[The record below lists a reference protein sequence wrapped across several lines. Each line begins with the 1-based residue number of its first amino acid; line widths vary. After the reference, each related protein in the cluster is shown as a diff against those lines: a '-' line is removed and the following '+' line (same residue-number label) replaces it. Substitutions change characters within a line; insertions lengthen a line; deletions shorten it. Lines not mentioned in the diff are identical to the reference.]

1 MNIAVTGGIGSG
13 KSTASKILAVAM
25 CAEHIDV
32 DQLCRKQMQPGEQGL
47 AAVVNVFG
55 SGYLLADGS
64 LNRPFFRRAVFADS
78 GVRKQLEMI
87 LHPLVRKE
95 VVDFY
100 RQCRADGKNLV
111 VEVPLLFEAGWQED
125 FAVSVVVYVP
135 EPLCY
140 RRVAT
145 RDGLT
150 SAEIQQVFAAQMP
163 FSEKVKV
170 ADFVID
176 NSGTFAGTVQQL
188 AWLGKTLQSRE
199 NEWKSIKVG
208 QKA

>member
-25 CAEHIDV
+25 GAEHVDV
-32 DQLCRKQMQPGEQGL
+32 DQLCRKQLQPGKQGL
-47 AAVVNVFG
+47 AALVKVFG

-64 LNRPFFRRAVFADS
+64 LNRLLLRRTVFADS
-78 GVRKQLEMI
+78 NVRKQLEMI

-95 VVDFY
+95 V
-100 RQCRADGKNLV
+100 ADYYLWCCAADKSLV

-125 FAVSVVVYVP
+125 FTVSVVVYVP
-135 EPLCY
+135 ETVCY
-140 RRVAT
+140 SRVAT

-150 SAEIQQVFAAQMP
+150 FAEIEQVFAAQMS
-163 FSEKVKV
+163 FSDKVKV

-176 NSGTFAGTVQQL
+176 NSGTFVGTVQQL
-188 AWLGKTLQSRE
+188 AWLGKTLERRE
-199 NEWKSIKVG
+199 NEWKSMKVR

>member
-32 DQLCRKQMQPGEQGL
+32 DQLCRQQLQPGKQGL
-47 AAVVNVFG
+47 IELAKVFG
-55 SGYLLADGS
+55 SDYLLADGS
-64 LNRPFFRRAVFADS
+64 LKRQLLRRAVFADS
-78 GVRKQLEMI
+78 AVRKQLEMI

-95 VVDFY
+95 VADY
-100 RQCRADGKNLV
+100 YLWCRAAGKSLV

-125 FAVSVVVYVP
+125 FTVSVVVFVP
-135 EPLCY
+135 ETVCY
-140 RRVAT
+140 SRVSA

-150 SAEIQQVFAAQMP
+150 SAEIQQVFAAQMVYAD
-163 FSEKVKV
+163 KVKL

-176 NSGTFAGTVQQL
+176 NSGTFVATVQQL
-188 AWLGKTLQSRE
+188 AWLGKILGQRE
-199 NEWKSIKVG
+199 NEWKSVKVR